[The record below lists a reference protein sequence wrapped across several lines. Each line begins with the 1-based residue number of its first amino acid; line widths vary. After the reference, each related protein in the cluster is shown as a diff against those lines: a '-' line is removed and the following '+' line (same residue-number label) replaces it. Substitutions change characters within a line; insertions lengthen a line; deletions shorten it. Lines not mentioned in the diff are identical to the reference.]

1 MRLPA
6 DARRS
11 SATSHFNPRT
21 PRGVRHFVSI
31 NMGHSRLFQSTHPA
45 RGATRRMM
53 IVSARDQAFQSTH
66 PARGATASRAWRFL
80 VATVFQSTHPARGA
94 TRCAPSCAAL
104 WTNFNPR
111 TPRGVR
117 LSQAVTFTG
126 GNLISIHAPREGC
139 DAAQGLPFNGDR
151 QDFNPRT
158 PRGVRPVQSG
168 SVGRSYEFQST
179 HPARGATT
187 IIKSL
192 SAPNLFQSTHPARG
206 ATASHAQ
213 AQSHWFISIHAPRE
227 GCDSR

>member
-1 MRLPA
+1 
-6 DARRS
+6 
-11 SATSHFNPRT
+11 
-21 PRGVRHFVSI
+21 
-31 NMGHSRLFQSTHPA
+31 
-45 RGATRRMM
+45 M

-179 HPARGATT
+179 HPARGAT
-187 IIKSL
+187 L
-192 SAPNLFQSTHPARG
+192 RWLAL
-206 ATASHAQ
+206 
-213 AQSHWFISIHAPRE
+213 
-227 GCDSR
+227 

>member
-1 MRLPA
+1 MRRPA
-6 DARRS
+6 GPGVSWWPRY
-11 SATSHFNPRT
+11 FNPRT
-21 PRGVRHFVSI
+21 PRGVRLAANCSSSI
-31 NMGHSRLFQSTHPA
+31 SRDT
-45 RGATRRMM
+45 
-53 IVSARDQAFQSTH
+53 
-66 PARGATASRAWRFL
+66 
-80 VATVFQSTHPARGA
+80 FQSTHPARGA

-179 HPARGATT
+179 HPARGATFYLELALS
-187 IIKSL
+187 SL
-192 SAPNLFQSTHPARG
+192 EFQSTHPARG
-206 ATASHAQ
+206 ATTTDQAFCKAS
-213 AQSHWFISIHAPRE
+213 E
-227 GCDSR
+227 

>member
-1 MRLPA
+1 MRRLLVLWKLKGWNHFNPRTPRGVRLPA

-21 PRGVRHFVSI
+21 PRGVRLAANCSSSI
-31 NMGHSRLFQSTHPA
+31 SRDT
-45 RGATRRMM
+45 
-53 IVSARDQAFQSTH
+53 
-66 PARGATASRAWRFL
+66 
-80 VATVFQSTHPARGA
+80 FQSTHPARGA

-168 SVGRSYEFQST
+168 SVGRSYVFQSTRAPRGPPSYPARRLFYLVFQST
-179 HPARGATT
+179 HPARGAT
-187 IIKSL
+187 
-192 SAPNLFQSTHPARG
+192 R
-206 ATASHAQ
+206 ATRLCRPL
-213 AQSHWFISIHAPRE
+213 I
-227 GCDSR
+227 

>member
-1 MRLPA
+1 
-6 DARRS
+6 
-11 SATSHFNPRT
+11 
-21 PRGVRHFVSI
+21 
-31 NMGHSRLFQSTHPA
+31 
-45 RGATRRMM
+45 M

-179 HPARGATT
+179 HPARGATFYLELAL
-187 IIKSL
+187 ISL
-192 SAPNLFQSTHPARG
+192 EFQSTHPARG
-206 ATASHAQ
+206 ATTTCRCSA
-213 AQSHWFISIHAPRE
+213 
-227 GCDSR
+227 